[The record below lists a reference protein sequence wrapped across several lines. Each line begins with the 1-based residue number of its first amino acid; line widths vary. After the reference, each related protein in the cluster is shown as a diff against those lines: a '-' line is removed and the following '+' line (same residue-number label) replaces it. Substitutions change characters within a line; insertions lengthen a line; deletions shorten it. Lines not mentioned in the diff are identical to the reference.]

1 MDFENMTAAQIEERL
16 AAINAEMEAEGAD
29 IDALAAEVDGLLE
42 RRAALESR
50 AAKERDIRAKI
61 ASTGGTPVETVTFND
76 AGEQRKEGKKD
87 MPEFRNTPAYIN
99 AYAEALK
106 TGDWTEC
113 RSLLTE
119 NVQDGT
125 IQVPDI
131 VASRIETAWEND
143 EIMRRINR
151 VFVKGNYTIGF
162 EISGTDAVIHVE
174 GTAAPAE
181 EQLVLGKVT
190 LIPQSLKKWISTS
203 TEVMSLKGAAFL
215 NYLYDEIA
223 YRIVRKAVELVIAS
237 IITNANDTTGTVPS
251 VAKME
256 QDLTVATIV
265 NAEAYLA
272 DAVSDVVAIMD
283 RQTYAAIRALKVTNG
298 ENVSDPL
305 DGLDVVFTSA
315 LSAASNTDGNPYLIV
330 GDLGGVTGNFPDGDE
345 VKFIFD
351 ELTLAPE
358 DMVRIIGRLMA
369 AFAVTKPGHF
379 TVVYP
384 AA

>member
-1 MDFENMTAAQIEERL
+1 MNIESMTMQDVEKRL
-16 AAINAEMEAEGAD
+16 AEISTEMEAEGAD
-29 IDALAAEVDGLLE
+29 VDTLAAEVDSLLE
-42 RRAALESR
+42 RRAAIESK
-50 AAKERDIRAKI
+50 AQKERELRAKI
-61 ASTGGTPVETVTFND
+61 ATAGTRTVVDAVSFESKEERKQEET
-76 AGEQRKEGKKD
+76 K
-87 MPEFRNTPAYIN
+87 MEFRNTPEYIN

-119 NVQDGT
+119 NVEDGT
-125 IQVPDI
+125 VQVPDI
-131 VASRIETAWEND
+131 VADRIETAWEND

-190 LIPQSLKKWISTS
+190 LIPQSIKKWITTS
-203 TEVMSLKGAAFL
+203 TEVMSLKGTAFL
-215 NYLYDEIA
+215 NYLYDELA
-223 YRIVRKAVELVIAS
+223 YRIVRKAAELVITA
-237 IITNANDTTGTVPS
+237 IITNANDSTGTVPA

-272 DAVSDVVAIMD
+272 DGAADVVAIMN

-305 DGLDVVFTSA
+305 DGLDVVFSSA
-315 LSAASNTDGNPYLIV
+315 LAASTNTDGNPYLIV

-358 DMVRIIGRLMA
+358 DMVRIIGKLMA

-379 TVVYP
+379 TVVYR

>member
-1 MDFENMTAAQIEERL
+1 MNIESMTMQEVEARLAEISTEMTAD
-16 AAINAEMEAEGAD
+16 GAD
-29 IDALAAEVDGLLE
+29 LDALDKEVDQLFE
-42 RRAALESR
+42 RRAAITAA
-50 AAKERDIRAKI
+50 AAKERELRAKVAQGVGTVI
-61 ASTGGTPVETVTFND
+61 ASTNMTAPEERKQEET
-76 AGEQRKEGKKD
+76 K
-87 MPEFRNTPAYIN
+87 MEFRNTPEYIN
-99 AYAEALK
+99 AYAEAIK

-125 IQVPDI
+125 VQVPDI
-131 VASRIETAWEND
+131 VADRIETAWEND

-203 TEVMSLKGAAFL
+203 TEVMSLKGQAFL

-223 YRIVRKAVELVIAS
+223 YRIVRKAAELVITA
-237 IITNANDTTGTVPS
+237 IITNANDTTGTVPA

-256 QDLTVATIV
+256 EDLTVATIV
-265 NAEAYLA
+265 KAEAYLA
-272 DAVSDVVAIMD
+272 DGAADVVAIMN
-283 RQTYAAIRALKVTNG
+283 RQTYAAIRTLKVTNG

-305 DGLDVVFTSA
+305 DGLDVVFSSA
-315 LSAASNTDGNPYLIV
+315 LAASTNTDGNPYMIV

-358 DMVRIIGRLMA
+358 DMVRIIGKLMA

-379 TVVYP
+379 TVVYR